1 METESAPERVHTPYW
16 LRFIFGRNPAWTFVR
31 ILFLVFIS
39 LFLFKYVLLPIRVTG
54 DSMLPNYR
62 SGQIKF
68 VNRLGFFRTPPRRT
82 DVVAV
87 EFKHGNDLLLLKRIV
102 GLPGETF
109 QVRQGE
115 VFINGRK
122 LDEPYAQGK
131 IPSNISKFLGN
142 TDPIPLGPDEYMV
155 LGDNRKISEGYI
167 KRRSEVIGKVL

>member
-1 METESAPERVHTPYW
+1 METEPAPERVHTPYW
-16 LRFIFGRNPAWTFVR
+16 LRFIFGKNPAWTVVR
-31 ILFLVFIS
+31 ILVLVFVS

-54 DSMLPNYR
+54 DSMRPNFR

-68 VNRLGFFRTPPRRT
+68 VNRFAFFRTPPQRT

-87 EFKHGNDLLLLKRIV
+87 KFRGNDILLLKRVI

-115 VFINGRK
+115 VLINGRK
-122 LDEPYAQGK
+122 LEEPYADGK
-131 IPSNISKFLGN
+131 IPSQVQKFLGN

-167 KRRSEVIGKVL
+167 KKRSEIIGKVL

>member
-1 METESAPERVHTPYW
+1 METEPAPERVHTPYW
-16 LRFIFGRNPAWTFVR
+16 LRFIIGRNPAWTVVR

-39 LFLFKYVLLPIRVTG
+39 LLLFKYVLLPIRVTG
-54 DSMLPNYR
+54 ESMLPNFR
-62 SGQIKF
+62 NGQIKF
-68 VNRLGFFRTPPRRT
+68 VNRLGFFRTPPQRT

-87 EFKHGNDLLLLKRIV
+87 QFKQGNDLLLLKRVI

-122 LDEPYAQGK
+122 LAEPYAQGK
-131 IPSNISKFLGN
+131 IPANIARFLGN

-167 KRRSEVIGKVL
+167 KKRDEIIGKVL